1 MTHFV
6 VDASVAVEYL
16 LRTPLGL
23 TVADMIEGASLT
35 APELM
40 DAEVVSVLRR
50 GVLSGR
56 LEEARA
62 RMVITDLTHW
72 PVDRISHRSLAALAW
87 QHHRN
92 VSAYE
97 AFYVAAARVVS
108 QKRIRHPLKDP
119 GWTPPQA
126 RGGLKKNCRY
136 RTGPV

>member
-6 VDASVAVEYL
+6 VEASVAVEYL

-50 GVLSGR
+50 GVLSGH

-62 RMVITDLTHW
+62 TGNGVRPGHSGAE
-72 PVDRISHRSLAALAW
+72 RSHG
-87 QHHRN
+87 
-92 VSAYE
+92 
-97 AFYVAAARVVS
+97 
-108 QKRIRHPLKDP
+108 I
-119 GWTPPQA
+119 
-126 RGGLKKNCRY
+126 
-136 RTGPV
+136 

>member
-40 DAEVVSVLRR
+40 DVEVVSVLRR
-50 GVLSGR
+50 AVLSGR

-62 RMVITDLTHW
+62 RMVVADLTHW
-72 PVDRISHRSLAALAW
+72 PVEPHLSPLPGGVGLAA
-87 QHHRN
+87 
-92 VSAYE
+92 
-97 AFYVAAARVVS
+97 
-108 QKRIRHPLKDP
+108 
-119 GWTPPQA
+119 PPECQ
-126 RGGLKKNCRY
+126 RL
-136 RTGPV
+136 

>member
-50 GVLSGR
+50 AVLSGR

-62 RMVITDLTHW
+62 RMVVADHDPLAGRPHLSPLPWRRWLGSTTGMSA
-72 PVDRISHRSLAALAW
+72 PMMPSTSLLPAPT
-87 QHHRN
+87 
-92 VSAYE
+92 VSL
-97 AFYVAAARVVS
+97 S
-108 QKRIRHPLKDP
+108 
-119 GWTPPQA
+119 
-126 RGGLKKNCRY
+126 
-136 RTGPV
+136 

>member
-1 MTHFV
+1 MTNFV

-23 TVADMIEGASLT
+23 TVADMIEGASLA

-50 GVLSGR
+50 AVLSGR

-62 RMVITDLTHW
+62 QMAVADLTHW

-92 VSAYE
+92 VSAYD
-97 AFYVAAARVVS
+97 AFYVAAARAHGFPLLTADGRLARASGLGIVVQS
-108 QKRIRHPLKDP
+108 V
-119 GWTPPQA
+119 
-126 RGGLKKNCRY
+126 
-136 RTGPV
+136 RTG